1 MSNLKLVQKFR
12 KCVLSCAVAGAQ
24 PLSPAEMQAV
34 MMASERETLHRQQDT
49 FAEKSPHQQYQAMM
63 TGRAGE

>member
-1 MSNLKLVQKFR
+1 M
-12 KCVLSCAVAGAQ
+12 LSCAVAGAQ

-34 MMASERETLHRQQDT
+34 MMASEREMLHRQQDR
-49 FAEKSPHQQYQAMM
+49 FADKPPHQQYQAMM